1 MKKMLVISLVLFA
14 VYAPQ
19 AQSGHKVCVPVP
31 TTIAYVDQVVTSYKC
46 VTKEKTVPVTVN
58 KLVPEEKS
66 QEYTYY
72 ECVPETKKEKVKQIE
87 YQTQQKKQSYT
98 YYECQPVVKESKVKV
113 VENTYKAKPMPY
125 TYYECQPEVT
135 KVKMTETFYTCV
147 PSEVVQNVTT
157 THWVCSQVVDPCTHC
172 CYSVKTPVCSVVPV
186 KKTVYSY
193 VPQTRD
199 VFVNTTTYKKVQKT
213 GTYMVNECVPVEKE
227 MTVKT
232 TEYVKVEKKGEY
244 LVNECVKVEKDVMVD
259 VTSYKQV
266 KKEGVSKYTVY
277 KCVPET
283 IQQKVMYTEQV
294 PVQTTIKVPVC
305 VPCP

>member
-1 MKKMLVISLVLFA
+1 MLVISLVLFA

-19 AQSGHKVCVPVP
+19 AQSGGLLCKPAVCPVP

-66 QEYTYY
+66 ETYTYY

-87 YQTQQKKQSYT
+87 YKTVQTKK
-98 YYECQPVVKESKVKV
+98 
-113 VENTYKAKPMPY
+113 PY
-125 TYYECQPEVT
+125 TYYECVPEVT
-135 KVKMTETFYTCV
+135 KVKTTQTFYTCV
-147 PSEVVQNVTT
+147 PTEVVQNVTT
-157 THWVCSQVVDPCTHC
+157 RHWVCSQVVDPCTHC
-172 CYSVKTPVCSVVPV
+172 CYSVKTPVCEVVPV

-199 VFVNTTTYKKVQKT
+199 VIVDTTTYKKVPKT

-227 MTVKT
+227 MTVQT
-232 TEYVKVEKKGEY
+232 TEYVKVEKTGEY

-266 KKEGVSKYTVY
+266 EKKGVNKYTVY